1 MKEKEWEN
9 DVNNVCKASEFS
21 FLAVGSSGLQC
32 SRFMSLELSQKSF
45 PLICEYLD
53 WRRPEVL
60 VPQKKKHTDS
70 ITHQMCWFSGTGG
83 DRTLDQQAIS
93 LPSGRITYNWT
104 ESMQKTQNIPLFQV
118 VSKGFSL
125 HCSLLHS
132 FSPITSFFVCL
143 TGNELL
149 FLLPPFLPLLLFCF
163 DW

>member
-9 DVNNVCKASEFS
+9 DVNNVCKASEVS

-104 ESMQKTQNIPLFQV
+104 ESMQKNTKH
-118 VSKGFSL
+118 SSL
-125 HCSLLHS
+125 SSGLQRILS
-132 FSPITSFFVCL
+132 ALFSPQ
-143 TGNELL
+143 
-149 FLLPPFLPLLLFCF
+149 LLLSHHILFRLSHR
-163 DW
+163 